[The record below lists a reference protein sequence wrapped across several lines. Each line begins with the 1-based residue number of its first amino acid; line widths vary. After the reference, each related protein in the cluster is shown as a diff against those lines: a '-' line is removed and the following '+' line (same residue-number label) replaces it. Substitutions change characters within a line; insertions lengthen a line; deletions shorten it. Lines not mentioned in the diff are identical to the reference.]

1 MEGVLHSVSHA
12 VVIILDSVNVI
23 LSSTGDRSRS
33 DLVASFQV
41 IRTIIVVLGFGEY
54 TLVTFRSDR

>member
-1 MEGVLHSVSHA
+1 MLHPVSHA
-12 VVIILDSVNVI
+12 IVIILDSVNDI

-41 IRTIIVVLGFGEY
+41 IRTIIVVPGFGEY
-54 TLVTFRSDR
+54 TLVTSRSDR